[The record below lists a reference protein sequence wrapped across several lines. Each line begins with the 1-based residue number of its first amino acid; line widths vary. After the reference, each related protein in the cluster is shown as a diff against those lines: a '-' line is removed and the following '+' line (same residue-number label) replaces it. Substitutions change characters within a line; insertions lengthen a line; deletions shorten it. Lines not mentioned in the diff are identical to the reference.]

1 MLAGDKMADI
11 RWLLDVIVDLR
22 DYARR
27 NQLYDI
33 DQKLVDVAEVALKE
47 IASADVS
54 DVQIARL
61 NELADELLINIDNIV
76 ILEPRKKPRL
86 A

>member
-1 MLAGDKMADI
+1 MADI

>member
-1 MLAGDKMADI
+1 MADI

-27 NQLYDI
+27 NQLHDI

-54 DVQIARL
+54 DSQIAQL

-76 ILEPRKKPRL
+76 VLRPRKKPRL
-86 A
+86 V